1 MDHDAPRRFSLIPLR
16 VRSAEAR
23 DLTRRMGLKNARRTR
38 AVGAILLG
46 FALLGLGLALAGV
59 YDDSPLIYAGFAAAA
74 ALGLALSSRA
84 GTGRASLVAELV
96 LLGLAVLWMFA
107 SVHSRA
113 EVGFGLAEF
122 VIGTLALALLRS
134 MKPLAGAAVFL
145 GLSVSYALT
154 LYLAGRFE
162 AQAAVNGL
170 LFCCFAL
177 LLSWS
182 GFNGEV
188 LEMRNASLMAEL
200 GARNRDL
207 SNLAMRDSLT
217 GLPNRRYF
225 DIAFERLRGRGAE
238 PGRYASG
245 PPGGGAAAEGPRSAA
260 LILGD
265 IDFFKRLNDERGH
278 QAGDAALKAV
288 GDALGGALRADG
300 VAMRI
305 GGEEFAVIVEGADA
319 AAASSVA
326 ERLAGCVRERTG
338 VTMSFGVASTDGA
351 TTDPEELY
359 RRADAALYAAKRG
372 GRDRVVV
379 WEAARA

>member
-1 MDHDAPRRFSLIPLR
+1 
-16 VRSAEAR
+16 
-23 DLTRRMGLKNARRTR
+23 MGLKNARRTR
-38 AVGAILLG
+38 AVGVILLS

-74 ALGLALSSRA
+74 AFGLALSSRDGA
-84 GTGRASLVAELV
+84 GRVSLIGELII
-96 LLGLAVLWMFA
+96 LGLAISWMFA
-107 SVHSRA
+107 SVYSRA

-134 MKPLAGAAVFL
+134 IKPLAGVALFF
-145 GLSVSYALT
+145 GLSAAYALT
-154 LYLAGRFE
+154 LLLAGHFE
-162 AQAAVNGL
+162 TQAAVNGL
-170 LFCCFAL
+170 LFCSFAL

-207 SNLAMRDSLT
+207 STLAMRDALT

-225 DIAFERLRGRGAE
+225 DQAFESLRRRGAE
-238 PGRYASG
+238 PGPEVSG
-245 PPGGGAAAEGPRSAA
+245 PRPAA

-265 IDFFKRLNDERGH
+265 IDYFKRLNDERGH

-319 AAASSVA
+319 AEARSVA
-326 ERLAGCVRERTG
+326 ERLAGCVRQRAG
-338 VTMSFGVASTDGA
+338 VTMSFGVASTDGDGA
-351 TTDPEELY
+351 DPDELY

-379 WEAARA
+379 WDASLA

>member
-1 MDHDAPRRFSLIPLR
+1 MDHDVPRRFSLIPLR
-16 VRSAEAR
+16 VRSAEAQ
-23 DLTRRMGLKNARRTR
+23 DLTRRLGLKNARRTR

-46 FALLGLGLALAGV
+46 FALLGLALAVAGV
-59 YDDSPLIYAGFAAAA
+59 YEDSPLIYAGFACAAA
-74 ALGLALSSRA
+74 VGLALSSRD
-84 GTGRASLVAELV
+84 GTGRASLVGEL
-96 LLGLAVLWMFA
+96 LILGLAVLWMFA

-145 GLSVSYALT
+145 GLSIAYALT
-154 LYLAGRFE
+154 LLVAGHFE
-162 AQAAVNGL
+162 TQAAVNGL
-170 LFCCFAL
+170 LFCSFAL

-207 SNLAMRDSLT
+207 SNLAMRDALT

-225 DIAFERLRGRGAE
+225 DHAFEGLRGRGAE
-238 PGRYASG
+238 PGPEVS
-245 PPGGGAAAEGPRSAA
+245 GPRSVA

-319 AAASSVA
+319 AAARSVA
-326 ERLAGCVRERTG
+326 ERLAGCVRERAG
-338 VTMSFGVASTDGA
+338 VTMSFGVAATNGA
-351 TTDPEELY
+351 ATDPEELY

-379 WEAARA
+379 WEAALA

>member
-1 MDHDAPRRFSLIPLR
+1 MDHDVPRRFSLIPLR
-16 VRSAEAR
+16 VRSAEAQ
-23 DLTRRMGLKNARRTR
+23 DLTRRLGLKNARRTR

-46 FALLGLGLALAGV
+46 FALLGLALAVAGV
-59 YDDSPLIYAGFAAAA
+59 YEDSPLIYAGFACSAAV
-74 ALGLALSSRA
+74 GLALSSRD
-84 GTGRASLVAELV
+84 GTGRASLVGEL
-96 LLGLAVLWMFA
+96 LILGLAVLWMFA

-145 GLSVSYALT
+145 GLSIAYALT
-154 LYLAGRFE
+154 LLVAGHFE
-162 AQAAVNGL
+162 TQAAVNGL
-170 LFCCFAL
+170 LFCSFAL

-207 SNLAMRDSLT
+207 SNLAMRDALT

-225 DIAFERLRGRGAE
+225 DHAFEGLRGRGAE
-238 PGRYASG
+238 PGPEVSS
-245 PPGGGAAAEGPRSAA
+245 PRSVA

-319 AAASSVA
+319 AAARSVA
-326 ERLAGCVRERTG
+326 ERLAGCVRERAG
-338 VTMSFGVASTDGA
+338 VTMSFGVAATNGA
-351 TTDPEELY
+351 ATDPEELY

-379 WEAARA
+379 WEAALA

>member
-1 MDHDAPRRFSLIPLR
+1 
-16 VRSAEAR
+16 
-23 DLTRRMGLKNARRTR
+23 MGLKNARRTR

-46 FALLGLGLALAGV
+46 FALLGLGLAIAGV

-74 ALGLALSSRA
+74 ALGLALSSRDGA
-84 GTGRASLVAELV
+84 GRASLLGELV
-96 LLGLAVLWMFA
+96 ILGLAVSWMFA

-134 MKPLAGAAVFL
+134 MKPLAGAAAFL
-145 GLSVSYALT
+145 GLSAAYALT

-170 LFCCFAL
+170 LFCSFAL

-225 DIAFERLRGRGAE
+225 DIALERLRGRGAE

-245 PPGGGAAAEGPRSAA
+245 LPGGGGAAEGPRSAA

-305 GGEEFAVIVEGADA
+305 GGEEFAVIIEGADD

-326 ERLAGCVRERTG
+326 ERLAGSVRERAG
-338 VTMSFGVASTDGA
+338 VTMSFGVATTDGDA
-351 TTDPEELY
+351 ADPEELY

>member
-1 MDHDAPRRFSLIPLR
+1 
-16 VRSAEAR
+16 
-23 DLTRRMGLKNARRTR
+23 MGLKNARRTR

-74 ALGLALSSRA
+74 TLGLALSSRDGA
-84 GTGRASLVAELV
+84 GRASLVGELV
-96 LLGLAVLWMFA
+96 ILGLAVSWMFA

-134 MKPLAGAAVFL
+134 MRPLAGAALFL
-145 GLSVSYALT
+145 GLSAAYALT
-154 LYLAGRFE
+154 LRLAGHFE

-170 LFCCFAL
+170 LFCSFAL
-177 LLSWS
+177 SLSWS

-207 SNLAMRDSLT
+207 SNLAMRDALT

-225 DIAFERLRGRGAE
+225 DHAFEGLRGRGAE
-238 PGRYASG
+238 PGQE
-245 PPGGGAAAEGPRSAA
+245 AAVRRPAA

-265 IDFFKRLNDERGH
+265 IDYFKRLNDDRGH

-326 ERLAGCVRERTG
+326 ERLAGCVRERAG
-338 VTMSFGVASTDGA
+338 VTMSFGVATTDGDA
-351 TTDPEELY
+351 ADPEELY

-379 WEAARA
+379 WEPARA

>member
-1 MDHDAPRRFSLIPLR
+1 METDAPRRFSLIPLR

-23 DLTRRMGLKNARRTR
+23 DLARRIGLKNARRTR

-46 FALLGLGLALAGV
+46 FALLGFVLAVVGV
-59 YDDSPLIYAGFAAAA
+59 YEDSPLIYAGFAAAA
-74 ALGLALSSRA
+74 GVGLALSRKGGA
-84 GTGRASLVAELV
+84 GRVSLIGELV
-96 LLGLAVLWMFA
+96 ILGLAVAWMFA

-113 EVGFGLAEF
+113 GVGFGLAEF

-134 MKPLAGAAVFL
+134 MRPLAGTVVFL
-145 GLSVSYALT
+145 GLAVAYALT
-154 LYLAGRFE
+154 LHVAGRFE
-162 AQAAVNGL
+162 VQAAVNGL
-170 LFCCFAL
+170 LFCSFAL

-207 SNLAMRDSLT
+207 TNLAMRDALT

-225 DIAFERLRGRGAE
+225 DHAFERLRGRGAE
-238 PGRYASG
+238 PGPEVSG
-245 PPGGGAAAEGPRSAA
+245 PRPAA

-265 IDFFKRLNDERGH
+265 IDLFKRLNDERGH
-278 QAGDAALKAV
+278 QAGDAVLKAV
-288 GDALGGALRADG
+288 GDALAGALRADG

-305 GGEEFAVIVEGADA
+305 GGEEFAVIIEGADA
-319 AAASSVA
+319 AAASSAA
-326 ERLAGCVRERTG
+326 ERLADRVRRGAG
-338 VTMSFGVASTDGA
+338 VTMSFGVASTDEAGA
-351 TTDPEELY
+351 DPDELY

-372 GRDRVVV
+372 GRDKVVV
-379 WEAARA
+379 WGPALA